1 MIDGG
6 YDIDIEAVHQNIDE
20 AAVVSLH
27 FPMLRRTLLIDTRR
41 GPNDGPLVCVVSM
54 VNSSAERFESLRRLR
69 PELPRP
75 ESLTMIPWARS
86 VRTLERTGV
95 WDRVMAR
102 LEECGGPQTLIDARR
117 CLRELRS
124 LELNEY
130 RRAITGS
137 EYRTVWGRTGVGDE
151 AGPPASSSD
160 VPD

>member
-41 GPNDGPLVCVVSM
+41 GPSDGPLICVVSM
-54 VNSSAERFESLRRLR
+54 VNSSQERFDSLRRLR

-86 VRTLERTGV
+86 VGSLERIGV
-95 WDRVMAR
+95 WDRILAR
-102 LEECGGPQTLIDARR
+102 LQQCGGPEVLIDARR
-117 CLRELRS
+117 CLSELRS
-124 LELNEY
+124 LELTEF
-130 RRAITGS
+130 RHAITGS
-137 EYRTVWGRTGVGDE
+137 QYRTVWGRTGVGDSAE
-151 AGPPASSSD
+151 PPTNT
-160 VPD
+160 PEL